1 MSNRTRNISLM
12 QAQPLPHQG
21 EVPDWIHLVP
31 AGAEVMTQDQRG
43 PYRLDAQSVLASFA
57 PGARLP
63 IDENHAI
70 DLAGPRGEPSPAR
83 GYIVEL
89 QARADGIWG
98 RVDWTDAGRS
108 LIADRAYL
116 GISPAVIHDGSKRIV
131 GIARASLTNKPNLVG
146 LTHLHQENNMNL
158 AAVAKA
164 LGLPDD
170 ATEEQI
176 LAAIGDLKKPSADS
190 TALQSSLAEIG
201 VALGVTSAKPEDI
214 LAAAKGGKGT
224 DAAVIALQSEL
235 ASVTTELNTLKADG
249 AKARATTFVDG
260 AIKEGRVGVKP
271 LRDHYIE
278 MHMQDAGRVE
288 KEIGAMPVLNGG
300 AIVPTQAKL
309 PDGEIA
315 LNASELETCKALG
328 LDPKAYAETLKQERL

>member
-1 MSNRTRNISLM
+1 MIRW
-12 QAQPLPHQG
+12 P
-21 EVPDWIHLVP
+21 
-31 AGAEVMTQDQRG
+31 
-43 PYRLDAQSVLASFA
+43 
-57 PGARLP
+57 
-63 IDENHAI
+63 
-70 DLAGPRGEPSPAR
+70 
-83 GYIVEL
+83 
-89 QARADGIWG
+89 
-98 RVDWTDAGRS
+98 
-108 LIADRAYL
+108 
-116 GISPAVIHDGSKRIV
+116 
-131 GIARASLTNKPNLVG
+131 ARASRVLG
-146 LTHLHQENNMNL
+146 RSC
-158 AAVAKA
+158 
-164 LGLPDD
+164 GLPDD
-170 ATEEQI
+170 ATEEQV
-176 LAAIGDLKKPSADS
+176 LAAIGELKKPSADS

-300 AIVPTQAKL
+300 AIVPTPSKR

-315 LNASELETCKALG
+315 LNASQLETCKALG
-328 LDPKAYAETLKQERL
+328 LDLKAYAKTLKEESL